1 MSDEIKVPWEKPGEV
16 FDQDRAKSYL
26 EAITADRDKARE
38 ERDKV
43 QARLKEA
50 TDSKKGASAREKEL
64 QKENILLK
72 VQMKT
77 GLSDRQIQRLVGDTE
92 EALLEDAG
100 LFAEETG
107 IELRDLIGDVGT
119 PGEEPGADEGQEQPE
134 EPKQFS
140 TNYRTPQGQT
150 MGSHQSEDI
159 SGIIENMQI

>member
-1 MSDEIKVPWEKPGEV
+1 MAETVKVPWEQDGEE
-16 FDQDRAKSYL
+16 FNAEKAKSYL
-26 EAITADRDKARE
+26 TAILSDRDKARE
-38 ERDKV
+38 ERDTYKD
-43 QARLKEA
+43 RLASASTSKKEA
-50 TDSKKGASAREKEL
+50 TAKEKDL
-64 QKENILLK
+64 QRENIRLK
-72 VQMKT
+72 VQMQT

-107 IELRDLIGDVGT
+107 IELRNLIGDVGT
-119 PGEEPGADEGQEQPE
+119 PGEEPGANEEQEQSE